1 MSKKSKIIFGAVAVA
16 LVAIVVSIC
25 FIFFGNKSIKHI
37 PNSLEVQVVEGEYCL
52 VAEYNAEYE
61 YEFKLEKFIDD
72 EYMTIQTINSKT
84 NIINLSECDFNIDYG
99 VPCRFSVRYTNEDG
113 KGKSEFGESVV
124 WTPLE
129 ELPEIDYSAVIFEDC
144 VLSWEIIPQAD
155 SYSVIVVDTSLQKQ
169 TILCQDET
177 CDLNNLAVGKYT
189 AYIVANNAD
198 FSAVSDMG
206 EGKQIVVER
215 KNLITNAKL
224 VDSDTLVLN
233 CSEQAERF
241 EVRVDENLV
250 GYLSEAVVEDGQY
263 TFSDCKV
270 LFADVDFEN
279 VQIEIRS
286 LKSGYVLESDF
297 VSVLVEF

>member
-1 MSKKSKIIFGAVAVA
+1 M
-16 LVAIVVSIC
+16 
-25 FIFFGNKSIKHI
+25 
-37 PNSLEVQVVEGEYCL
+37 
-52 VAEYNAEYE
+52 
-61 YEFKLEKFIDD
+61 
-72 EYMTIQTINSKT
+72 
-84 NIINLSECDFNIDYG
+84 
-99 VPCRFSVRYTNEDG
+99 RYTNEDG
-113 KGKSEFGESVV
+113 KGKSDFGESVV
-124 WTPLE
+124 WTPSE

-155 SYSVIVVDTSLQKQ
+155 SYSVIVVDTSLQKR
-169 TILCQDET
+169 TILCPEEI

-224 VDSDTLVLN
+224 VDEDTLVLN
-233 CSEQAERF
+233 CSEQAGRF
-241 EVRVDENLV
+241 EVCVNQNSV
-250 GYLSEAVVEDGQY
+250 GYLSEAVMQGGQY

-270 LFADVDFEN
+270 LFADVDFGTA
-279 VQIEIRS
+279 QIEIRS

-297 VSVLVEF
+297 VSVSVEF